1 MGTFAAVACHLTTL
15 PKSKLYFLRLRVD
28 SFLNEIG
35 LKTINRSLDRS
46 SVDPAGM
53 IDELAE
59 ITVSRSEELA
69 KSIKI
74 GAMAVMRVVHAPLLS
89 SEQEQTLFEKWSPGL
104 EEYGVS
110 REIHER
116 WIRGLS
122 TTEETLNLDT
132 VLSSVSEL
140 LAYLLE
146 PLDMEK
152 DTCFIAMPFR
162 EPFLSRYDDLYRPS
176 LERAGFRAVRA
187 WGGLSSEEYA
197 MTMLTLISRC
207 GALLADITGN
217 NHNVVHEVGVAHGM
231 VKPSFILI
239 REDGRDIPTN
249 LDHIPVMTYPKDN
262 QAITAAVH
270 ERLGKFISLLWD
282 DYVRRLRQ
290 YASDKHVGLEEVW
303 PGKHKLSR
311 LTRRAPNSNTTS
323 RKPGRERH
331 G

>member
-1 MGTFAAVACHLTTL
+1 ML
-15 PKSKLYFLRLRVD
+15 PKSKLRFLRLRVD

-35 LKTINRSLDRS
+35 LKAINWSFDRS
-46 SVDPAGM
+46 SADPAGM
-53 IDELAE
+53 IDKIAG
-59 ITVSRSEELA
+59 IAVSRSEELA

-89 SEQEQTLFEKWSPGL
+89 REQEQALFEKWGSGL

-110 REIHER
+110 REILAR
-116 WIRGLS
+116 WIGGIPA
-122 TTEETLNLDT
+122 TEKTLKLDT
-132 VLSSVSEL
+132 VLSSASEL

-146 PLDMEK
+146 PLDMEN
-152 DTCFIAMPFR
+152 DICFIAMPFR
-162 EPFLSRYDDLYRPS
+162 EPFLSNYDDLYRPS

-207 GALLADITGN
+207 GALLADLTGH

-231 VKPSFILI
+231 VKPSFLLI

-249 LDHIPVMTYPKDN
+249 LAHLPVMTYPKDN
-262 QAITAAVH
+262 QAITAALH

-290 YASDKHVGLEEVW
+290 YASDKHVELAEVW
-303 PGKHKLSR
+303 
-311 LTRRAPNSNTTS
+311 
-323 RKPGRERH
+323 PGRERH